1 MDQVKRY
8 EKYAVAQAWLTDS
21 SLILPTVSNG
31 GTPML
36 QRTVPYTRAASWVG
50 TKGSGTNYKYLELT
64 KDVIKA
70 KDYEAS
76 KEKWLK
82 EKAESNQKAQEELK
96 NHIEK
101 QK

>member
-1 MDQVKRY
+1 MGWNQRFRDQ
-8 EKYAVAQAWLTDS
+8 
-21 SLILPTVSNG
+21 
-31 GTPML
+31 L
-36 QRTVPYTRAASWVG
+36 Q
-50 TKGSGTNYKYLELT
+50 YLELT

-96 NHIEK
+96 TTLKSRNKYLII
-101 QK
+101 